1 MKILLII
8 AAVFF
13 PHLAL
18 ASDLSSDEKI
28 LGRCGYVVQ
37 KGLRP
42 PQTKF
47 FFVWN
52 KTKNTI
58 DLIRFESDERIAKEF
73 KQTVQASIED
83 EMFLVFEYAFKNFKK
98 NGKADKFDEIIHR
111 HEIDILSGA
120 SVKFEEL
127 FINTKNNKQ
136 KKRYSPLF
144 IKCKLGS

>member
-1 MKILLII
+1 MKILVII
-8 AAVFF
+8 ALVFF

-18 ASDLSSDEKI
+18 ASDLSSDSKI
-28 LGRCGYVVQ
+28 LGRCEYKVQ

-58 DLIRFESDERIAKEF
+58 DLKRFESDERIAKEF

-111 HEIDILSGA
+111 HEMI
-120 SVKFEEL
+120 F
-127 FINTKNNKQ
+127 
-136 KKRYSPLF
+136 
-144 IKCKLGS
+144 